1 MHTSLPFALMLSLLG
16 RTSARRVAPVAALAV
31 IVFTGACNGPRRI
44 HENAV
49 LLTGDRVA
57 TADAAMADARERE
70 QRTQHASR
78 SRQDSIAATATATC
92 APAICAAIGRGE
104 VALTMTEV
112 QVLAATRTSPAAW
125 TVRRSGAATIM
136 TPATLDAAP
145 RDAAGSLALVQL
157 TDDRVASVSWQE
169 RTGLRVVS
177 SPSDTTSTARTRALA
192 DAIIREGDDY
202 VVAGDRVRALERY
215 DRALVLRSDDALLN
229 YKVAQ
234 LLDQQLRPV
243 EALMRYQKFLQQ
255 LELQRIDA
263 IGTQQSKLAEAIALA
278 QQRIV
283 VLDRRAR

>member
-1 MHTSLPFALMLSLLG
+1 MQTSRLSFWRRASMGRMPTRGVVPIGTFALLVL
-16 RTSARRVAPVAALAV
+16 
-31 IVFTGACNGPRRI
+31 TGACNGPRRI

-49 LLTGDRVA
+49 LLTGDRVT
-57 TADAAMADARERE
+57 TADAAIADARERE
-70 QRTQHASR
+70 RVAQHASR
-78 SRQDSIAATATATC
+78 ARQDSIAVSAAATC

-104 VALTMTEV
+104 VALSMTEA
-112 QVLAATRTSPAAW
+112 QVLAATRTSPSAW

-145 RDAAGSLALVQL
+145 RDAAGSLALVHL
-157 TDDRVASVSWQE
+157 NDNRVASVSWQE
-169 RTGLRVVS
+169 RSGLRVVS
-177 SPSDTTSTARTRALA
+177 SPADTTALARTRALA
-192 DAIIREGDDY
+192 DAIIREGDDFI
-202 VVAGDRVRALERY
+202 VAGDRVRALERY

-283 VLDRRAR
+283 VLDRRTK

>member
-1 MHTSLPFALMLSLLG
+1 MHTSISSALRSSPLG
-16 RTSARRVAPVAALAV
+16 RVLTRRAVPGAAVALLVLA
-31 IVFTGACNGPRRI
+31 GACNGPRRI

-49 LLTGDRVA
+49 LLTGDRVT
-57 TADAAMADARERE
+57 TADAAIADARERE
-70 QRTQHASR
+70 RTSQQVSR
-78 SRQDSIAATATATC
+78 ARQDSIAVNAASTC

-104 VALTMTEV
+104 VALSMTEA
-112 QVLAATRTSPAAW
+112 QVLAATRTSPSAW

-157 TDDRVASVSWQE
+157 TDNRVASVSWQE
-169 RTGLRVVS
+169 RSGLRVVS
-177 SPSDTTSTARTRALA
+177 SPADTTSTARSRALA
-192 DAIIREGDDY
+192 DAIIREGDDFIL
-202 VVAGDRVRALERY
+202 AGDRVRALERY

-283 VLDRRAR
+283 VLDRRTR

>member
-1 MHTSLPFALMLSLLG
+1 MLSLLG